1 MLRLIKKFFSKV
13 RKEKDGS
20 ARGGLKKKSGK
31 DGESVWAKKQLGE
44 MGKLGGKLI
53 LM

>member
-13 RKEKDGS
+13 EKENKS
-20 ARGGLKKKSGK
+20 KKSGK
-31 DGESVWAKKQLGE
+31 SGEKMWARKQLGE